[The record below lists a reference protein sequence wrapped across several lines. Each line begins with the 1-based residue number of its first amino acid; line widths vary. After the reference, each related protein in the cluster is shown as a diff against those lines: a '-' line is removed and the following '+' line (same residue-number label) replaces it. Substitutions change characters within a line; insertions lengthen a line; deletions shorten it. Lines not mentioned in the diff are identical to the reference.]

1 MSFIIRIKYKSNRAF
16 ALQFRKKAGRGLM
29 AKFGIKWINK
39 TKKYVEVIAETEGEA
54 MEIWNNSDYDYD
66 SEIYLEEAVLPERL
80 GGRIECMEVE
90 E

>member
-1 MSFIIRIKYKSNRAF
+1 
-16 ALQFRKKAGRGLM
+16 M

-66 SEIYLEEAVLPERL
+66 SEIYLEEAVFPERL

>member
-1 MSFIIRIKYKSNRAF
+1 
-16 ALQFRKKAGRGLM
+16 M
-29 AKFGIKWINK
+29 AKFGIRWINK
-39 TKKYVEVIAETEGEA
+39 TEKYVEVIAETEGEA